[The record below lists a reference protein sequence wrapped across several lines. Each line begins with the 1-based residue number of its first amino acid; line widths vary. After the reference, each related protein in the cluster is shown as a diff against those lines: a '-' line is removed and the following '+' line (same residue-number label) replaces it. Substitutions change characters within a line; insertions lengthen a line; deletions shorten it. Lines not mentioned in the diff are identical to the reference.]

1 MMDGG
6 AISLQVKDLRRN
18 GAIGAQYA
26 SGGGFA

>member
-1 MMDGG
+1 MTDRD
-6 AISLQVKDLRRN
+6 AISLQVKNLRRN